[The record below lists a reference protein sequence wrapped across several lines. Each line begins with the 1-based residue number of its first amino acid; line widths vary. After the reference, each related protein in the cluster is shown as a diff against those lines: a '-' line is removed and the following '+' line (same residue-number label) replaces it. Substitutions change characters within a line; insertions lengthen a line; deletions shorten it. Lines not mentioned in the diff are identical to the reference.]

1 MAGDDL
7 NDAVVRLKA
16 FALLISAIAFGVAI
30 AIIKHHSLSG
40 RGGLVG
46 TIDEH
51 GTLIDMRVPGED
63 NVHAARFE
71 DRHDVLPHLDELDFL
86 VGVVRTLRVRWV
98 MEEGDEEV
106 GLRFIKVGLE
116 PLGHR
121 ARRSTI
127 QIVRV
132 EANEVNFSVVERIVS
147 FCP

>member
-1 MAGDDL
+1 M
-7 NDAVVRLKA
+7 
-16 FALLISAIAFGVAI
+16 
-30 AIIKHHSLSG
+30 
-40 RGGLVG
+40 
-46 TIDEH
+46 
-51 GTLIDMRVPGED
+51 
-63 NVHAARFE
+63 
-71 DRHDVLPHLDELDFL
+71 LPHLDELDFL

-98 MEEGDEEV
+98 MEEGHEEV

-132 EANEVNFSVVERIVS
+132 ETNEVNFSVVERIVS